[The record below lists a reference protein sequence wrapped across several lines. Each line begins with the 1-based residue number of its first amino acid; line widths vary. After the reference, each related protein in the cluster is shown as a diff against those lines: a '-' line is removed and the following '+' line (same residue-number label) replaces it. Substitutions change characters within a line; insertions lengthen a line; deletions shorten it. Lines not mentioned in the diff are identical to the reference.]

1 MVISFSDQRLCC
13 TLEEK
18 GRIHPVDRHGH
29 THVGL
34 PGDLSGPFA
43 VWLLLD
49 LAVMRGSCRP
59 YPPQGGGVASCI
71 QIVIRSKTFFLKHP
85 KSRTSPVPNFF
96 HTVVEDFSYWG
107 RSNVLLMFCL
117 KSFSKVKFYNSS
129 PMYIRY
135 TVIIMTSAHHP
146 ANKHTSPH
154 TPQPA
159 KKFLTAM
166 TIRLAP
172 QQQTNPFITPNK
184 SIF

>member
-1 MVISFSDQRLCC
+1 
-13 TLEEK
+13 
-18 GRIHPVDRHGH
+18 
-29 THVGL
+29 
-34 PGDLSGPFA
+34 
-43 VWLLLD
+43 
-49 LAVMRGSCRP
+49 
-59 YPPQGGGVASCI
+59 
-71 QIVIRSKTFFLKHP
+71 
-85 KSRTSPVPNFF
+85 VPNFF
-96 HTVVEDFSYWG
+96 HTVVEDFWYWG

-135 TVIIMTSAHHP
+135 TVVIIMTSAHHP
-146 ANKHTSPH
+146 AKKHTSPH

-172 QQQTNPFITPNK
+172 QQQTNQFITPNK